1 MQKTLLFAAL
11 QTGLAG
17 AGDSDAGA
25 EWTQGELCKLKALH
39 PKGDTDDGDAEQQ
52 PVQRSGNGKGKS
64 AEQQPQQVHQQRG
77 RTSQDPSND
86 HQTQTRADCRV
97 ISSSFSFSITE
108 GFLSCRYNVANGR
121 NISEKKKTNCK
132 KMMKRGKMMI
142 LPEFL
147 QNQL

>member
-17 AGDSDAGA
+17 AGDGDTGA

-64 AEQQPQQVHQQRG
+64 TEQQPQQVHQQGG
-77 RTSQDPSND
+77 RTAAIDD
-86 HQTQTRADCRV
+86 DLAKR
-97 ISSSFSFSITE
+97 
-108 GFLSCRYNVANGR
+108 
-121 NISEKKKTNCK
+121 EKCQ
-132 KMMKRGKMMI
+132 
-142 LPEFL
+142 PC
-147 QNQL
+147 